1 MADMEFKTERDRQVY
16 QEKLSEIHKGPCSS
30 PRLKTCP
37 CTDQCPIHGR
47 CSDCVRHHLI
57 LFFHK
62 TASFYKKDTA

>member
-37 CTDQCPIHGR
+37 VQTNVPYMAAAAI
-47 CSDCVRHHLI
+47 
-57 LFFHK
+57 
-62 TASFYKKDTA
+62 A